1 MSKAAKE
8 IAFEE
13 AMEKLEKTVEQ
24 MESRELPL
32 EQIIA
37 KYEEGMKLVEFCEKK
52 LTAAERKIELLTKT
66 KSGDIKI
73 SSMEEDFPSGEK
85 EGEED
90 SLF

>member
-8 IAFEE
+8 ISFEE
-13 AMEKLEKTVEQ
+13 AMGKLEKTVEQ
-24 MESRELPL
+24 MESRELEL

-66 KSGDIKI
+66 KSGDVKV
-73 SSMEEDFPSGEK
+73 SPMEEDFPSDEK
-85 EGEED
+85 AGGED